1 MKFIVI
7 SAPRTKKTSQQIA
20 RVRGRTFIVQDK
32 VKAAYQ
38 KTAVEQLS
46 AQLAEVRRHGD
57 FATFDAPVQV
67 SATFYR
73 DKNLGDLVGYMQMIA
88 DCLEKAGVV
97 VNDRLIQSWDGT
109 RFTKDAA
116 NPRTELEV
124 TAL

>member
-46 AQLAEVRRHGD
+46 AQLAEVRQHGD

-97 VNDRLIQSWDGT
+97 VNDQLVQSWDGT
-109 RFTKDAA
+109 RMSKDAA

>member
-38 KTAVEQLS
+38 KTAVEQLA
-46 AQLAEVRRHGD
+46 AQLAEVRQHGD

-97 VNDRLIQSWDGT
+97 VNDQLVQSWDGT
-109 RFTKDAA
+109 RMSKDAA